1 MKIKLKI
8 VNALQTVEKRLRT
21 LIKKKNLTV
30 KEEN

>member
-1 MKIKLKI
+1 MKINLKI